1 MTASNP
7 PSCPPEANPMPVNTQ
22 LRVVLID
29 DDPRLLQATA
39 RLIGAWGYRCETFI
53 EGRTALV
60 AMAQDPPALLLVDI
74 YMPDLDGFEVIA
86 RMRRTAPGTRIIA
99 ISGDIVRGHP
109 TNALAVSEQ
118 LGADATIQKP
128 FRPEQLRALLGH
140 WCSAQDDAAA
150 GAA

>member
-1 MTASNP
+1 M
-7 PSCPPEANPMPVNTQ
+7 PSDTRP
-22 LRVVLID
+22 RVVLID

-39 RLIGAWGYRCETFI
+39 RLIGTWGYRCQTFI
-53 EGRTALV
+53 EGRTALI
-60 AMAQDPPALLLVDI
+60 AMAQDPPTVLLVDI

-86 RMRRTAPGTRIIA
+86 RMRRIAPGTRIIA

-128 FRPEQLRALLGH
+128 FRPEQLRALLGR
-140 WCSAQDDAAA
+140 WCSAEVEPVA
-150 GAA
+150 